1 MEYLMHNANPFL
13 LWSSFVLLVG
23 SIAALILGCLFRRP
37 WVRRTGIQLS
47 LWVSFVLGAIVSF
60 WAFELM
66 KKSDHLFFD
75 GLTATLALL
84 AIGFAIWQFRDSRE
98 QESRMKAF
106 DKKMRSVAD
115 QMATRFAGNFPKNLN
130 EINQVIS
137 KAEKTVDVMSDYVGY
152 GHFSNP
158 HQFNKYFRQLLD
170 MPSRNIQVRMLVYAR
185 KEAEQ
190 MHETQFVSSDL
201 KEPPQWAKL
210 KEFCNRYENNFDSP
224 LWEKIRRCDGKIK
237 DRNEKMKNG
246 LQPTEQESAE
256 LDTELNHLRP
266 EFDRLMFDRQLMYI
280 KDLLQHGVEIR
291 KTGEKL
297 PFFMWCEDG
306 HEAVFTFLHE
316 TSKAE
321 REVSFRTR
329 DSRFVADSFEKK
341 FEYLWSQ
348 KAARIELKG
357 LEGHLE
363 PDWLPESAMQAKGP
377 SLVSPKAS

>member
-1 MEYLMHNANPFL
+1 MPHSITL
-13 LWSSFVLLVG
+13 LFWLGLVLL
-23 SIAALILGCLFRRP
+23 
-37 WVRRTGIQLS
+37 
-47 LWVSFVLGAIVSF
+47 LGAIVATILGYFFDSSWDRRNRLQLILWILIVMGSIVTF
-60 WAFELM
+60 LAFELRE
-66 KKSDHLFFD
+66 KIDRLLFD
-75 GLTATLALL
+75 GITATLALL
-84 AIGFAIWQFRDSRE
+84 AIGFAVWQFKDS
-98 QESRMKAF
+98 QDLESKMTAF

-115 QMATRFAGNFPKNLN
+115 QMATRFAGNFPKNLT

-152 GHFSNP
+152 GHFSNSR
-158 HQFNKYFRQLLD
+158 QFNKYFRQLLD
-170 MPSRNIQVRMLVYAR
+170 MPGRNIQVRMLIYAR

-201 KEPPQWAKL
+201 KEPEKWAKL
-210 KEFCNRYENNFDSP
+210 KEFCNRYENNLDSR
-224 LWEKIRRCDGKIK
+224 LWEKISGCDRKIK
-237 DRNEKMKNG
+237 DRNEKMKKG
-246 LQPTEQESAE
+246 TQPTDQESAE
-256 LDTELNHLRP
+256 LDRELNSLRP

-291 KTGEKL
+291 QTREKL

-316 TSKAE
+316 ASKAE
-321 REVSFRTR
+321 REVAFRTR

-348 KAARIELKG
+348 KATRIELKS

-363 PDWLPESAMQAKGP
+363 PDWLPESATQAKGP
-377 SLVSPKAS
+377 SLVPPKAG